1 MALWKPWKEIL
12 WPFPRRG
19 RIQTVWCT
27 LFSNMSCTASVGRTT
42 FVINLLI
49 THTRMFSGNNLNK
62 VLIESNIHDK
72 PYKKKYISRKS
83 SKKFT
88 LLLISDYW
96 GAGDLGQNG
105 DNQYYAVIGC
115 WSSELMHIVQWAD
128 SSSNTFL
135 SHFFKKWH
143 RIWNDLICWRSPT
156 SPLSIYCDFPWKL
169 CRDSISKPIIQIF
182 RSLRRDGKLNILIH
196 AIVRIWKMWKSW
208 YTHTETT

>member
-105 DNQYYAVIGC
+105 DNQYHAVIGG
-115 WSSELMHIVQWAD
+115 WSSELMHIVQWTD

-135 SHFFKKWH
+135 SHFFLYGIAFGTTWYAGGAQ
-143 RIWNDLICWRSPT
+143 
-156 SPLSIYCDFPWKL
+156 PLLFQSIV
-169 CRDSISKPIIQIF
+169 IF
-182 RSLRRDGKLNILIH
+182 RESFAGIQFPNQLFRYLDHWGVMGN
-196 AIVRIWKMWKSW
+196 
-208 YTHTETT
+208 

>member
-49 THTRMFSGNNLNK
+49 THTRMFSGNNLKK

-72 PYKKKYISRKS
+72 PFKKKYISRKS

-115 WSSELMHIVQWAD
+115 WSSELMHIVQWTD

-135 SHFFKKWH
+135 SHFFYMSSH
-143 RIWNDLICWRSPT
+143 LERLDMLEEPN
-156 SPLSIYCDFPWKL
+156 LSSFNLLWFSVKALPGFNFQTNYSDI
-169 CRDSISKPIIQIF
+169 
-182 RSLRRDGKLNILIH
+182 
-196 AIVRIWKMWKSW
+196 
-208 YTHTETT
+208 